1 VSDSNFSTGAVRSAD
16 ANSLDFISISP
27 IAMIALAKTCQE
39 GATKYGA
46 HNYELGMDTLDALN
60 HVHRHLQMW
69 QAGDRSEPHLPHA
82 MWGLMAAI
90 HFDTLHPEQ
99 SLARRRGPGCTVT
112 PEMAAHLAATYD
124 DRAERRKAGVFAS
137 IGQWTVRGIAEIQS
151 IIGWRG
157 PSSNDH
163 AFLGAPEAHTTPTQE
178 FFDEKL
184 LTQAEARQAKD
195 LAYLGEKPPE
205 PIANVKAIT
214 TEPRPTNAIVGVQ
227 IDPNCEGLTPTSQP
241 LRELLRARLQ
251 TGGVTDRDFMDA
263 DDWGQIGE
271 KQLKPDRIATPNPA
285 YPVDLDDDDDDYAT
299 IPDPVGPGTRPP
311 TGLLTA
317 VAVADE
323 EDDDEEW
330 DYDDDEE
337 YLDPEDDDED
347 DDEPFDEDEELTA
360 TFASPVVTSPPW
372 TWTGKSS
379 ALVKPQPVEDSYP
392 DEVDYAVALV
402 GDPDRR
408 ATAPDEVDYAVA
420 LVGDPDRRATAPAA
434 GILQRLL
441 SKLKPKPNPDTI
453 YF

>member
-214 TEPRPTNAIVGVQ
+214 TEPRPTHAIVGVQ

-285 YPVDLDDDDDDYAT
+285 YPVDLDDD
-299 IPDPVGPGTRPP
+299 
-311 TGLLTA
+311 
-317 VAVADE
+317 
-323 EDDDEEW
+323 
-330 DYDDDEE
+330 
-337 YLDPEDDDED
+337 
-347 DDEPFDEDEELTA
+347 EPFDEDEELTA

-392 DEVDYAVALV
+392 DEVDYAVV
-402 GDPDRR
+402 
-408 ATAPDEVDYAVA
+408 

>member
-285 YPVDLDDDDDDYAT
+285 YPVDLDDD
-299 IPDPVGPGTRPP
+299 
-311 TGLLTA
+311 
-317 VAVADE
+317 
-323 EDDDEEW
+323 
-330 DYDDDEE
+330 
-337 YLDPEDDDED
+337 
-347 DDEPFDEDEELTA
+347 EPFDEDEELTA

-392 DEVDYAVALV
+392 DEVDYAVV
-402 GDPDRR
+402 
-408 ATAPDEVDYAVA
+408 